1 MFIAAMIIL
10 GVLIFLLTGERSPF
24 SKDETLYTY
33 MEDAAAL
40 VAGAPVRLN
49 GIHVGRVKSVTL
61 SGDKSNQRNVRI
73 RMSIEKGHMQ
83 DIPVDSQAAISA
95 ENVLGTKFIN
105 IKQGKAAATVHDG
118 AEIQALDTA
127 EFEEVVQ
134 QSYTLLSSLQG
145 IIKRVDKIVGLVESG
160 QGSIGKLLVDEE
172 LYNHVL
178 FIVRDFRKVSA
189 AMASQEGTVGKLIYD
204 DALYNDM
211 RNTLNRLDSLVAD
224 LNAGKGT
231 AGKLLKDDALYEE
244 ARQSLAGVHK
254 AIDDLNAGKGTAGKL
269 LKNDDLHD
277 QLKSTLAK
285 IDLMIDKLNA
295 GQGTA
300 GQLLVNRQLYDNLNG
315 ATAEVHELLKD
326 IRSNPKKFLR
336 IKLGLF

>member
-1 MFIAAMIIL
+1 MFIVAMIIL
-10 GVLIFLLTGERSPF
+10 GVLIFLLTGERSLF

-40 VAGAPVRLN
+40 AAGAPVRLN
-49 GIHVGRVKSVTL
+49 GINVGKVSAVTL
-61 SGDKSNQRNVRI
+61 SGDKTHQRNVKI
-73 RMSIEKGHMQ
+73 ALSIEKSRLQ
-83 DIPVDSQAAISA
+83 DIPVDSEAAISA

-105 IKQGKAAATVHDG
+105 IKQGKATATVQNG
-118 AEIQALDTA
+118 AEIKALDTA

-145 IIKRVDKIVGLVESG
+145 IIKRVDRIVGLVESG

-189 AMASQEGTVGKLIYD
+189 AMASQQGTVGKLIYD

-211 RNTLNRLDSLVAD
+211 RTTMGRLDTLLAD

-231 AGKLLKDDALYEE
+231 AGKLLKDDALYDET
-244 ARQSLAGVHK
+244 RQTVAGVRK
-254 AIDDLNAGKGTAGKL
+254 AVDDLNAGKGTAGKL
-269 LKNDDLHD
+269 LKTDELND
-277 QLKSTLAK
+277 QLKAMLAK
-285 IDLMIDKLNA
+285 VDLMLDKLNA
-295 GQGTA
+295 GQGTV

-315 ATAEVHELLKD
+315 ATAEMRDLLKD

-336 IKLGLF
+336 IKLGIF

>member
-1 MFIAAMIIL
+1 MFIVAMIIL

-24 SKDETLYTY
+24 SKDEYLYTY
-33 MEDAAAL
+33 MEDGAGLAE
-40 VAGAPVRLN
+40 GAPVRLN
-49 GIHVGRVKSVTL
+49 GIHVGTVKNVTL
-61 SGDKSNQRNVRI
+61 SGDRTHQRNVKITLAIERN
-73 RMSIEKGHMQ
+73 RMK
-83 DIPVDSQAAISA
+83 DIPIDSQAAIAA

-105 IKQGKAAATVHDG
+105 IKQGVNTDFVHNQS
-118 AEIQALDTA
+118 EIKALDTA

-134 QSYTLLSSLQG
+134 QSYTLLTSLQG

-172 LYNHVL
+172 LYNHVIA
-178 FIVRDFRKVSA
+178 IVRDFRKVSA
-189 AMASQEGTVGKLIYD
+189 AMASRDGTVGKLIYD

-211 RNTLNRLDSLVAD
+211 RTTMGRLDTLMAD

-231 AGKLLKDDALYEE
+231 AGKLLKDDALYNDTLKSVQGV
-244 ARQSLAGVHK
+244 RQ

-269 LKNDDLHD
+269 LKSEELHD
-277 QLKSTLAK
+277 QLKATIAK
-285 IDLMIDKLNA
+285 IDLMIDKMNS
-295 GQGTA
+295 GQGTV

-315 ATAEVHELLKD
+315 ATSEIHELIKD
-326 IRSNPKKFLR
+326 IRANPKKFLR